1 MLTPLQSVIVKTL
14 TILLLLISS
23 TLCAQVDFT
32 SSNLPIILIE
42 TGGQAIP
49 DSMDIVAQM
58 SVIDN
63 GPGNRNYV
71 TDPSVDYDIGIQTR
85 GHSSQYYFPKKQYG
99 VNTGIDVSVLDM
111 PAENKWVLQAPYSDK
126 TFMRNVIIYQLAR
139 DMGYWAPRTRYC
151 EVVLNGNYDGIY
163 VFMEKVTQN
172 SERINMEPPTD
183 PNWGFIAEIKPN
195 FHLQEDDIYFGSQY
209 VDRFWV
215 VNYPNSEDL
224 TPDMISFITDKV
236 TTFDTAL
243 YSGSLPDY
251 RDQFDMASFTDII
264 LLNGL
269 TRNPDFFLASTFINS
284 NYNDPLHLG
293 PVWDFNIALGNNE
306 YSNNWNFEG
315 WSMNTQLWSAP
326 MVFNPVHNIQEQLA
340 ESWSRRRQSVLR
352 LAEIDDL
359 LDDYTEFLTEA
370 QERDF
375 ERWPRLGEHV
385 WPNYFIGDT
394 WLEEVQWLRDWM
406 HDRVAWLDTQWGI
419 EMPVDP
425 VINEINY
432 NSADDF
438 DPGDWVE
445 IYNPMVEP
453 LDVSGWCLRDE
464 NDSHSFYLPAE
475 TVIPADGYLVLCNS
489 IFDFSA
495 AFPGVD
501 AVGNI
506 GFGFSGGG
514 EIIRLFNTEGLLV
527 DYVLYDDDAPWPT
540 APDGNGPTL
549 ELISNNLNNNLAD
562 NWSASSL
569 NYGSPGEING
579 SFQPVMLASF
589 SVEPAAN
596 GALLQWTVTADN
608 LNFALTGNSNGNQWD
623 VPLNQMQNYNWSAL
637 DQHPIGPNETV
648 LYRLNVIDE
657 NGSEY
662 QVGTVE
668 YSPNFIPMLAL
679 NSISPNPAK
688 NDVSIRFTPGV
699 GLNTRIAIYDLAG
712 RLVKKVPTGPAAQL
726 MTLNVDNLATGVY
739 LLSLE
744 NETGRDTQKLIIQR

>member
-1 MLTPLQSVIVKTL
+1 MFTPLQSVIMKTL
-14 TILLLLISS
+14 TILLVLISS

-42 TGGQAIP
+42 TDSQAIP
-49 DSMDIVAQM
+49 DTLDIEAQM

-99 VNTGIDVSVLDM
+99 VNTGTNVSVLGM
-111 PAENKWVLQAPYSDK
+111 PAEHKWVLQAPYSDK
-126 TFMRNVIIYQLAR
+126 TFMRNVLVYQLAR
-139 DMGYWAPRTRYC
+139 DLGYWAPRTRYC
-151 EVVLNGNYDGIY
+151 EVVLNGNYDGLY

-172 SERINMEPPTD
+172 SERINMEPPDD
-183 PNWGFIAEIKPN
+183 PNWGFIAEVKPD
-195 FHLQEDDIYFGSQY
+195 FHVQEDDIFFGTEY
-209 VDRFWV
+209 PNRFWV
-215 VNYPNSEDL
+215 IKYPNADDL

-236 TTFDTAL
+236 TTFDDAL

-251 RDQFDMASFTDII
+251 RDQFDMASFTDVI

-269 TRNPDFFLASTFINS
+269 TRNADFFFASTFINS
-284 NYNDPLHLG
+284 NYNDVLHLG
-293 PVWDFNIALGNNE
+293 PVWDFNIALGNNSYE
-306 YSNNWNFEG
+306 SHWDVEG
-315 WSMNTQLWSAP
+315 WSMFVQLWAWP
-326 MVFNPVHNIQEQLA
+326 LVFNPYHNIQEQLS

-352 LAEIDDL
+352 LSEIDGL
-359 LDDYTEFLTEA
+359 LDDYTELITES

-394 WLEEVQWLRDWM
+394 WLEEVQWLRNWI
-406 HDRVAWLDTQWGI
+406 HNRVAWLDTQWGI

-432 NSADDF
+432 NSDDGF

-445 IYNPMVEP
+445 IFNPMVEP

-464 NDSHSFYLPAE
+464 KDSHSFYLPAD
-475 TVIPADGYLVLCNS
+475 TVIPADGYLVLCKNLY
-489 IFDFSA
+489 DFSN

-501 AVGNI
+501 AIGNI

-527 DYVLYDDDAPWPT
+527 DYVLYDDNAPWPT

-549 ELISNNLNNNLAD
+549 ELMSPNIDNNHYSN
-562 NWSASSL
+562 WTAST
-569 NYGSPGEING
+569 GHGTPGQING
-579 SFQPVMLASF
+579 SFQPIFLSNF
-589 SVEPAAN
+589 SVEPATD
-596 GALLQWTVTADN
+596 GALLQWTVIAEN
-608 LNFALTGNSNGNQWD
+608 LSFTLTGNSNGSQWN
-623 VPLNQMQNYNWSAL
+623 VPLSQVNNYNWSAL
-637 DQHPIGPNETV
+637 DQHPIGPNESV

-657 NGSEY
+657 TGSEY
-662 QVGTVE
+662 QVGAVE
-668 YSPNFIPMLAL
+668 YSHNFIPMLTL

-688 NDVSIRFTPGV
+688 NDVSIRFSPGI

-712 RLVKKVPTGPAAQL
+712 RLVKTVPTGPATQL

-744 NETGRDTQKLIIQR
+744 NETGRDTQKLVIQR